1 MNCKDIREQLFDL
14 TMPGAEQASDAV
26 ARHVAECSVCAA
38 ELNSLRKTMA
48 ALDEWKAPEP
58 SPYFNVRLQAR
69 LREEKARER
78 SPFGV
83 VLGWLKMGW
92 LQVRWQPVTAAALSF
107 AIAVGVIVYQSGGP
121 TGQQL
126 PNPASKAAIADLQLL
141 EKNGDVYKNFD
152 LLYDDEPQQQQ
163 EQQLQLDE
171 NP

>member
-1 MNCKDIREQLFDL
+1 MNCKDVREQLFDL
-14 TMPGAEQASDAV
+14 TTPGAEQANDAV
-26 ARHVAECSVCAA
+26 ARHVADCAACAA

-48 ALDEWKAPEP
+48 LLDDWKAPEP
-58 SPYFNVRLQAR
+58 SPYFNVRLQAL

-107 AIAVGVIVYQSGGP
+107 AIAVGVIVYQSTPGVEHVQNHP
-121 TGQQL
+121 KS
-126 PNPASKAAIADLQLL
+126 PAVADLQLL
-141 EKNGDVYKNFD
+141 EKNGEVYKNFD
-152 LLYDDEPQQQQ
+152 LLYDDEPQPQQQ
-163 EQQLQLDE
+163 VQQDE

>member
-1 MNCKDIREQLFDL
+1 MNCKDVREQLLDL
-14 TMPGAEQASDAV
+14 TAPGAEQANDAV
-26 ARHVAECSVCAA
+26 ARHVAECAACAA
-38 ELNSLRKTMA
+38 ELSSLRKTMA
-48 ALDEWKAPEP
+48 LLDDWKASEP

-78 SPFGV
+78 SPLGM

-107 AIAVGVIVYQSGGP
+107 AIAVGVIVYQSGSSGTQQGP
-121 TGQQL
+121 
-126 PNPASKAAIADLQLL
+126 AKSAAVADLQLL
-141 EKNGDVYKNFD
+141 EKNGEVYKNFD

-163 EQQLQLDE
+163 QVQQDE

>member
-1 MNCKDIREQLFDL
+1 MNCKEVREQLFEL
-14 TMPGAEQASDAV
+14 TAPGAEQAGDAL
-26 ARHVAECSVCAA
+26 ARHLAECAACAA

-48 ALDEWKAPEP
+48 LLDEWKAPEP

-78 SPFGV
+78 SPLGV
-83 VLGWLKMGW
+83 VLGWLRMGW

-107 AIAVGVIVYQSGGP
+107 AIAAGVIVYQSGAPSGP
-121 TGQQL
+121 L
-126 PNPASKAAIADLQLL
+126 PQNPTSRAAIADLQLL
-141 EKNGDVYKNFD
+141 ETNGEDYKNLG

-163 EQQLQLDE
+163 EQQLQLGE

>member
-1 MNCKDIREQLFDL
+1 MNCKDVREQLFDL
-14 TMPGAEQASDAV
+14 TAPGAEQGNDAV
-26 ARHVAECSVCAA
+26 ARHVAECAACAA

-48 ALDEWKAPEP
+48 LLGEWKAPEP

-83 VLGWLKMGW
+83 VVGWLKMGW
-92 LQVRWQPVTAAALSF
+92 LQVRWQPVTAATLSF
-107 AIAVGVIVYQSGGP
+107 AIAVGVIVYQSGPSGP
-121 TGQQL
+121 QP
-126 PNPASKAAIADLQLL
+126 PNPTSKAAIADLQLL
-141 EKNGDVYKNFD
+141 EKNSDDYRNLG

-163 EQQLQLDE
+163 EQLQLDE